1 MAIEQRDGQQFRHVP
16 NAGMN
21 HEVPIDEFRTLWR
34 NPGELIKHRRGLL
47 EARGEPIVER
57 TGEAPISLR
66 IKTPVIL
73 TPDQALSLGAGLT
86 EGGRLTLIQETD
98 AVFRM
103 YIYGDKTTGEEH
115 VAIIKNLGNGENVP
129 IRIHSSCLTA
139 ESFSASNC
147 DCMEQMDS
155 ALAIAEKEG
164 FGGVIWLHQEGRGNG
179 LVAKAQQLA
188 LMMAEGLDTVEAFER
203 AGYPGDQRDYTAAAD
218 ILKDLGIKSIRII
231 TNSPDKITQIRD
243 AGIEIVGRIPCE
255 IAPLNDVVA
264 RDLEAKRK
272 RFGHLFEGK

>member
-47 EARGEPIVER
+47 EARGEPIIER
-57 TGEAPISLR
+57 TGKTPIPLRIQTPISLS
-66 IKTPVIL
+66 TE
-73 TPDQALSLGAGLT
+73 QALSLGIGLP
-86 EGGRLTLIQETD
+86 EGRLTLMHETE
-98 AVFRM
+98 AVFTM
-103 YIYGDKTTGEEH
+103 YTYGDRTTGEEH
-115 VAIIKNLGNGENVP
+115 VAIIKDLGNGENIP

-139 ESFSASNC
+139 ESFHASNC
-147 DCMEQMDS
+147 DCMEQLNN
-155 ALAIAEKEG
+155 ALATAEQEG

-179 LVAKAQQLA
+179 LAAKAQQLS
-188 LMMAEGLDTVEAFER
+188 LMMAEGLNTVDAFEK
-203 AGYPGDQRDYTAAAD
+203 AGYPADQRDYTAAAD

-231 TNSPDKITQIRD
+231 TNSPDKITQIRG

-272 RFGHLFEGK
+272 RLGHLFDGK